1 MRSALVVIT
10 TKQRAERIRSITV
23 SIAASATG
31 GICEIIPT
39 RLDGCWRNIAVTLF
53 DPVQGGFERNGLIT
67 AAALLPHTSAQ
78 YYLVIYLQLRVVLK
92 RATTLLLKLL
102 KSRSPNKGSHAASPI
117 KGKDGLLESLL
128 QPVFFSA

>member
-1 MRSALVVIT
+1 MASRWAL
-10 TKQRAERIRSITV
+10 ERYR
-23 SIAASATG
+23 
-31 GICEIIPT
+31 
-39 RLDGCWRNIAVTLF
+39 
-53 DPVQGGFERNGLIT
+53 LIT

-92 RATTLLLKLL
+92 RATTLLLK
-102 KSRSPNKGSHAASPI
+102 SRSPNKGSHAASPI